1 MLAKAYRWDVA
12 TVLVLILLS
21 LALRSPHS
29 EASVLAKVRGE
40 EITEEMLFERLKKSW
55 LPDGRPPEAIE
66 QVPKKV
72 QIKTLNSMVEE
83 KVLVH
88 EAKAMGI
95 HITNAELEKHIN
107 RIARPY
113 GSKKEALRIIRL
125 VLGEHTLTWD
135 DLRERAR
142 KEPSLLIEKLRDN
155 ILLEVTVTD
164 EEVNDYFVKRRQR
177 LGEKKAII
185 LLYVVDTSTLAA
197 KIQKCLEDMGKGGEP
212 STVNGEHNIV
222 DYTSISVRL
231 RRVEDTP
238 YLFRGETLPENKHG
252 WYNEPYIVDRT
263 DKPLPFFAKTI
274 FSMKEREI
282 SEIIKGTDGY
292 YYVFKVWQIMEIE
305 KDNPIAEGR
314 KVWMRDKLLEEKKRK
329 AWTEFR
335 DQAYKRANVQIF
347 YK

>member
-1 MLAKAYRWDVA
+1 MLAKGCRWDIVTA
-12 TVLVLILLS
+12 LAMLALVLVS
-21 LALRSPHS
+21 LHS
-29 EASVLAKVRGE
+29 EAAVFARVYGE

-55 LPDGRPPEAIE
+55 LPDGRPPETIE
-66 QVPKKV
+66 QVPKETRIKV
-72 QIKTLNSMVEE
+72 LNSMIEE
-83 KVLVH
+83 KVLVR
-88 EAKAMGI
+88 EARAMGV

-107 RIARPY
+107 RIASPY
-113 GSKKEALRIIRL
+113 GSKKEALRVIRL

-155 ILLEVTVTD
+155 ILQQVTVTD
-164 EEVNDYFVKRRQR
+164 EDVDDYFVKRRQR

-197 KIQKCLEDMGKGGEP
+197 KIQKCLENLGKGGES
-212 STVNGEHNIV
+212 STINEEHHIV
-222 DYTSISVRL
+222 DYTGISVRL
-231 RRVEDTP
+231 RRVEDSP
-238 YLFRGETLPENKHG
+238 YLFRGETLPEGKHG
-252 WYNEPYIVDRT
+252 WYNEPYIVERT

-282 SEIIKGTDGY
+282 SEIIKGPDGY
-292 YYVFKVWQIMEIE
+292 YYVFKVWQIMEIG
-305 KDNPIAEGR
+305 KDSPIPESR
-314 KVWMRDKLLEEKKRK
+314 KDWMRDKLLEEKKRK